1 MRTNWEEYQA
11 YFWKKYLYLEEKV
24 MDTEKFVTFCKSN
37 KHTYSNAFEE
47 LLVVI
52 CTEIEI
58 VFKEW
63 LQIDKGSIICFLKKL
78 LNEISVE
85 ELNKIVIVKLCNIG
99 LMPFN
104 DLSYLVSVNMNKN
117 DKLKGFDASK
127 HLKWWKAYNNIKHN
141 KLEYKEQANLE
152 NVLNALAALFILESL
167 RIKNMDNADSNDAFD
182 CPYKPSQLFD
192 SNIET
197 KRYIDNAGNSSIPD
211 EEIKKIL
218 CD

>member
-1 MRTNWEEYQA
+1 MKANWEDYQV

-24 MDTEKFVTFCKSN
+24 MDTEKFVTFCRSN
-37 KHTYSNAFEE
+37 RQTYSNAFEE

-52 CTEIEI
+52 CTEIET
-58 VFKEW
+58 VFKER
-63 LQIDKGSIICFLKKL
+63 LQIDKGSIICFFEKL
-78 LNEISVE
+78 LNEISAE

-104 DLSYLVSVNMNKN
+104 DLSYLVSANMNKN

-141 KLEYKEQANLE
+141 KLKYKEQANLE

-197 KRYIDNAGNSSIPD
+197 KRYIDSAGNSSIPD

>member
-52 CTEIEI
+52 CTEIET

-63 LQIDKGSIICFLKKL
+63 LQINKGYIKKYLTELLKL
-78 LNEISVE
+78 ITIED
-85 ELNKIVIVKLCNIG
+85 LNKMVILKLSNIE
-99 LMPFN
+99 LKPFN
-104 DLSYLVSVNMNKN
+104 DLSYLVKN
-117 DKLKGFDASK
+117 NINNSDKLNGFDASK
-127 HLKWWKAYNNIKHN
+127 NLKWWNAYNNIKHN
-141 KLEYKEQANLE
+141 KFTYREQANLE
-152 NVLNALAALFILESL
+152 NVLDALAALFILESL
-167 RIKNMDNADSNDAFD
+167 RIKNMDNSDSNDAFD

-197 KRYIDNAGNSSIPD
+197 KRYIDNAGNSPVTE
-211 EEIKKIL
+211 EEIKKL
-218 CD
+218 FL

>member
-1 MRTNWEEYQA
+1 MKANWEDYQV

-24 MDTEKFVTFCKSN
+24 MDTEKFVTFCRSN
-37 KHTYSNAFEE
+37 RFTFSNVFEE

-52 CTEIEI
+52 CTEIEA

-63 LQIDKGSIICFLKKL
+63 LQVDKGYINEYLTGL
-78 LNEISVE
+78 LNLITIE
-85 ELNKIVIVKLCNIG
+85 ELNKTAIVKLSNIE
-99 LMPFN
+99 LTPFDDLSNLVSNNKNVNN
-104 DLSYLVSVNMNKN
+104 DLM
-117 DKLKGFDASK
+117 GFGTSK

-141 KLEYKEQANLE
+141 KLKDREQANLE

-197 KRYIDNAGNSSIPD
+197 KRYIDNAGNSPIPD

-218 CD
+218 RN